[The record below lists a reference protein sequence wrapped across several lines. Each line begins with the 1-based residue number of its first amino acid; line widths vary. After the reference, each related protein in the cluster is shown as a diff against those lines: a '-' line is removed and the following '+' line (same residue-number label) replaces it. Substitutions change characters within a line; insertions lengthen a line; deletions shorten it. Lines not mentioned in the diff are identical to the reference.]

1 MRTNVT
7 VPFAHA
13 AVLAMLLAAGCSQQ
27 TIAAPLSPT
36 SAPVPSPVP
45 GTFRVLYA
53 FAGGRDGAGPNGTL
67 VAINGVLYGPTN
79 AGGTGCGN
87 GCGTVFSID
96 TTGTEKVLYRFQ
108 GSPTG
113 AYPFGRLTAYAGA
126 LYGALSMGAPNGA
139 GVVYRITPQGRE
151 REVWAMP
158 VSDALLYDGLAV
170 LNGNL
175 YGSTDN
181 WGANYGAVFQVHRV
195 HGGRPL
201 VFFHPP
207 DGFGPNGTPLAWN
220 GKLYA
225 TTTFG
230 GANNAG
236 TVFEYEPGGAVR
248 TLFDFPARSATL
260 GGFPQSGVVEL
271 NGKLYGAT
279 GGRQFGSRLTEIPA
293 IYELDPSSGALR
305 IVHEFTADEGEVAYA
320 TLTVFRGKLYGT
332 AIKGGNGRGTVFE
345 VNPSSGAFRVLHR
358 FNGRDGSDP
367 TAGLTP
373 LGDSLY
379 GVARSGGQYAQGVVF
394 AITP

>member
-1 MRTNVT
+1 MRERLR
-7 VPFAHA
+7 HS
-13 AVLAMLLAAGCSQQ
+13 L
-27 TIAAPLSPT
+27 
-36 SAPVPSPVP
+36 
-45 GTFRVLYA
+45 
-53 FAGGRDGAGPNGTL
+53 
-67 VAINGVLYGPTN
+67 
-79 AGGTGCGN
+79 
-87 GCGTVFSID
+87 
-96 TTGTEKVLYRFQ
+96 LYRHDGHGKGVIPFP
-108 GSPTG
+108 GLPTG

-181 WGANYGAVFQVHRV
+181 LGGELGAVFQVHRV

-293 IYELDPSSGALR
+293 IYELDPSSGAASNR
-305 IVHEFTADEGEVAYA
+305 T
-320 TLTVFRGKLYGT
+320 
-332 AIKGGNGRGTVFE
+332 
-345 VNPSSGAFRVLHR
+345 
-358 FNGRDGSDP
+358 
-367 TAGLTP
+367 
-373 LGDSLY
+373 
-379 GVARSGGQYAQGVVF
+379 
-394 AITP
+394 